1 MKWHRLYCLGTIEAL
16 SIILPDNAN
25 VGEEIAVI
33 WYNAGIP
40 CQLAIEGNTLPFTY
54 SPNANTRSEIN
65 ALFDGTKWSVLW
77 SEIEVVL

>member
-1 MKWHRLYCLGTIEAL
+1 M
-16 SIILPDNAN
+16 
-25 VGEEIAVI
+25 I

-40 CQLAIEGNTLPFTY
+40 CQLAIEGNIIPFTY